1 MMQTLPAYTEQI
13 LGGDSMKRAGMM
25 IAVVLMMLP
34 VLASAQQL
42 GPADHVIAKVP
53 FQFMLGNKLAPAGT
67 YVVRPAAT
75 GTWDLNIQNPAAK
88 LSVAVMTTPDESQV
102 SREGYSLIFH
112 KYGDHYF
119 LTGIGLQGNQVE
131 KLRESK
137 AEAELRAKGSAP
149 STETIAALR

>member
-1 MMQTLPAYTEQI
+1 
-13 LGGDSMKRAGMM
+13 MKRAGMM
-25 IAVVLMMLP
+25 LVVVLMMLP

-42 GPADHVIAKVP
+42 GPADYVVAKVP
-53 FQFMLGNKLAPAGT
+53 FQFMLGKKLVPAGT
-67 YVVRPAAT
+67 YTVRPAANSA
-75 GTWDLNIQNPAAK
+75 WDLNIQNPAAK
-88 LSVAVMTTPDESQV
+88 LSIAVMTTPDESQT

-137 AEAELRAKGSAP
+137 AESELRAKGSLPA
-149 STETIAALR
+149 TETIAALR